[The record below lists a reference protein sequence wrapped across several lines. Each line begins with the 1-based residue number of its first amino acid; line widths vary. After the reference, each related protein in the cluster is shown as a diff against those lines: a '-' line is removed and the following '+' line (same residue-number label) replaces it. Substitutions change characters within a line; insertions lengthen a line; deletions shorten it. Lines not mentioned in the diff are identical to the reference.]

1 MKKYSKIIAIIT
13 FLTMFIAALIVS
25 CGNPHKYKKMKMK
38 KHKMEY
44 RMKNDTIHT
53 DSVRQARMK
62 MCCGEKRKHKRDDKN
77 KK

>member
-1 MKKYSKIIAIIT
+1 MKKYKMYYMLLYTIVLACIVI
-13 FLTMFIAALIVS
+13 IVS
-25 CGNPHKYKKMKMK
+25 CGNPHKNKKMKMK
-38 KHKMEY
+38 KHKMEM

-62 MCCGEKRKHKRDDKN
+62 MCCGEKRKHKRDS

>member
-1 MKKYSKIIAIIT
+1 MKKYKMYYMLLYTTVLACIVI
-13 FLTMFIAALIVS
+13 IVS
-25 CGNPHKYKKMKMK
+25 CGNPHKHKKMKMK